1 VISTLFSG
9 IVNARSEWSRRWL
22 CRGHFF
28 LLLLVLQTPLFTA
41 LCCAEEGM
49 VTSGITVMV
58 TPDSAFVGD
67 RIRCVITVRHSER
80 EAAAIEGFESSS
92 TLGEH
97 PFELISRK
105 HSSSILF
112 SGAGKDA
119 FEFELAVFGI
129 GRQLLPPF
137 SVVLRDIDGRVT
149 KKIPYK
155 PSNSVFVQALTDS
168 SMRGLRP
175 IKPPLK
181 PSIPSLLITTVI
193 AGTIGFAGL
202 VLLLLFLLKRFVRKS
217 AEGIDSGQVAQRKL
231 RKLGSSL
238 SAGMPPHEC
247 YEELSNIM
255 RTFLENHYRISALE
269 AVTQEIE
276 RDLKKLGVA
285 GFESIMNLLKQA
297 DLVKFADSRPD
308 VEESRQSLNKASEVI
323 RSTRA
328 SKAEG

>member
-1 VISTLFSG
+1 
-9 IVNARSEWSRRWL
+9 VNARSEWYRSGFL
-22 CRGHFF
+22 KQFLA
-28 LLLLVLQTPLFTA
+28 LLLLVFPMVASPSLSA
-41 LCCAEEGM
+41 KEEGEHPE
-49 VTSGITVMV
+49 ITVNV
-58 TPDSAFVGD
+58 QPDSVLVGD
-67 RIRCVITVRHSER
+67 RIRCMVTVYHLER
-80 EAAAIEGFESSS
+80 EVAAIEGLNRSD
-92 TLGEH
+92 TLSEH
-97 PFELISRK
+97 SFELISRK
-105 HSSSILF
+105 HSSSLLP
-112 SGAGKDA
+112 SGPGN
-119 FEFELAVFGI
+119 EVFELEYAVFGN

-137 SVVLRDIDGRVT
+137 MLVLRDVEGRIT
-149 KKIPYK
+149 KKVAYT
-155 PSNSVFVQALTDS
+155 PSASVFVQALTDS
-168 SMRGLRP
+168 SMRDLRP

-181 PSIPSLLITTVI
+181 ASIPFLLMLIVI
-193 AGTIGFAGL
+193 FGVSGAAGL
-202 VLLLLFLLKRFVRKS
+202 VLLLLFLLKRTVRNS
-217 AEGIDSGQVAQRKL
+217 AEDVDSGHVAQRKL

-323 RSTRA
+323 RFTRA
-328 SKAEG
+328 SKVER